1 MVKTTKKILSLN
13 HEEVKDF
20 FTKSEQYHGF
30 EQSEHFTFDEVQ
42 KRVREKIGDAPHKGG
57 GSGSITIHIAYLL
70 VGSRKRCIT
79 FAE

>member
-1 MVKTTKKILSLN
+1 MN

-30 EQSEHFTFDEVQ
+30 EQPEHFTFDEVQ
-42 KRVREKIGDAPHKGG
+42 KRVREIIGDAPHRGR
-57 GSGSITIHIAYLL
+57 SGSITIHIAYQL
-70 VGSRKRCIT
+70 VGSWRRCKT